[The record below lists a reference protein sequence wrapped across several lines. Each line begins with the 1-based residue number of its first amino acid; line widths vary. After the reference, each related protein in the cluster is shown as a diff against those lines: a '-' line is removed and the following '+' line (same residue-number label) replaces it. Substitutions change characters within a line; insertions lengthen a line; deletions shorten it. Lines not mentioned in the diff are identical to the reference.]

1 VVIKDKKFSRDT
13 PFELA
18 PPKGTEISLEAPPE
32 MREEDRVLKFAG
44 WAIPGKRSEAQN
56 KITLKIDEAAKA
68 IAYYEREKGVA
79 DEKAKPLHVSLSTS
93 VQQVCVQSFTHEL
106 TLSWKVSD
114 GQRPVTVQ
122 TEITYPD
129 KHVENVELKPIEG
142 SQSFPMT
149 FPKGGSV
156 KVKVIAQDSS
166 K

>member
-1 VVIKDKKFSRDT
+1 
-13 PFELA
+13 
-18 PPKGTEISLEAPPE
+18 
-32 MREEDRVLKFAG
+32 LKFAG

-156 KVKVIAQDSS
+156 KVKVIAQDSRNVS
-166 K
+166 SSAESSVQLKPCGKGR